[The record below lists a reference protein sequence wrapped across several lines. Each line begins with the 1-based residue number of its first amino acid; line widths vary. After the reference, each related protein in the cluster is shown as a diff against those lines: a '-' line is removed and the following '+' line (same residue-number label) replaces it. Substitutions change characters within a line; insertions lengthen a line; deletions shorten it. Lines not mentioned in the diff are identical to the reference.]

1 MQIRF
6 LGGSIFVLKMCVSI
20 TVASAPDTENS
31 SGVQMWQAAILPYKQ
46 LYRRSYLQYDL
57 SQFIKK
63 GFEEMSHF
71 IQISKNSST
80 FDGSFV
86 KVCPDRHC

>member
-1 MQIRF
+1 MMIMMSTMKSQALVTQFINTTTSGAVFGRQLVYDVRCRF
-6 LGGSIFVLKMCVSI
+6 VFSH
-20 TVASAPDTENS
+20 
-31 SGVQMWQAAILPYKQ
+31 
-46 LYRRSYLQYDL
+46 LQYDL